1 MIIQKL
7 IPIVVGVEIILL
19 VDSLQQ
25 FGWGVLAGTLLVEV
39 LNLSLSRGDTREEK
53 NLKVD
58 IDESKM
64 LAGDVSY
71 KEEIIAF
78 IAELKTQFSN
88 LTTAN
93 HYQASAKLALN
104 QLVRVVE
111 KFEKFK
117 NILDIKLDEE
127 EITYHRF
134 MSVTE
139 EVYYNILDNL
149 AAIKDIYQSIEDVNL
164 DYINSRLD
172 CLQGQDKLTTE
183 MQAELESLQQRKDMI
198 LVELQAVNKYLSLN
212 EQAITDLDNMKIKLG
227 KLKTSTPQAENE
239 LDVSIVNLR
248 KMAQRLSEYSIK
260 SSNKKSSNE

>member
-1 MIIQKL
+1 MSKKIIIQKL
-7 IPIVVGVEIILL
+7 IPIVVGLEIILF

-25 FGWGVLAGTLLVEV
+25 FGWGVLVGALLVEL
-39 LNLSLSRGDTREEK
+39 LNWPLVKAVKSEEK
-53 NLKVD
+53 NLKVEFTKEE
-58 IDESKM
+58 ILTGE
-64 LAGDVSY
+64 VSY
-71 KEEIIAF
+71 KEELIAF
-78 IAELKTQFSN
+78 IAKLKTQFSN

-104 QLVRVVE
+104 QLVRVIE

-117 NILDIKLDEE
+117 NILDVKLDEE

-149 AAIKDIYQSIEDVNL
+149 AAIKDIYQSIEDVDL
-164 DYINSRLD
+164 DYINARLD
-172 CLQGQDKLTTE
+172 SLQGKDKLTPE
-183 MQAELESLQQRKDMI
+183 MKAEFESLQKRKDMI
-198 LVELQAVNKYLSLN
+198 LSELQSINKYLSIN

-227 KLKTSTPQAENE
+227 KLKTSTPQAESE

-248 KMAQRLSEYSIK
+248 KMAQRLSEYGIEE
-260 SSNKKSSNE
+260 N